1 MSARD
6 IVQAAAGASG
16 PATYVEDV
24 FSTYLYTGDDTNSR
38 VITNNID
45 LAGSGGMVITAP
57 RSNGN
62 FWSVADSARGA
73 TKWLYTQSTGAQQT
87 GTDRYGSFDATG
99 YTMGSS
105 AANGYM
111 NFVGYTYAS
120 WTFRKQPKFFDVVTW
135 TGTGSTRS
143 IAHSLGSVPGCIII
157 KCTSNAEDWFVYH
170 ASLGNTGTNQYFCI
184 LNSTA
189 AVDTGGYGVEK
200 ASNWTSTQ
208 FGINGSPVNVTGQ
221 TYVAYI
227 FAHNAGGFGLTG
239 TDNVIS
245 CGSYAGTGVA
255 GNLITLGFEPQWV
268 MIKRVDSSTQNWN
281 MFDNMRGFVS
291 KPTSGSTGALYAN
304 QSIAESTGTDDP
316 YITSTGF
323 GLAGSN
329 AGFNASGGTYIY
341 IAIRRGPM
349 KVPTVGTSVFSPI
362 LSSASGGTDLITNF
376 PVDLQIASRT
386 GGTVSTTKNLFFD
399 RLRGV
404 STTAT
409 GSGQRLMSHSTSA
422 ELAVSNATLNWGN
435 TGFQMPGLLGT
446 ASTIFWNL
454 KRAPGF
460 FDEVCYTGT
469 GVANDVAHNLGV
481 VPELLIIKSRTGLEN
496 WPVWSKYENQ
506 SIYYCAYLNS
516 TGSYQLQSAFWGNTG
531 NANMTSATFSLGT
544 AVAVNGSANT
554 FVAYL
559 FASCPG
565 VSKVGSYTG
574 NGSSQTINCGFSGGA
589 RFILIKRTNTTGD
602 WYVWDTARGIFIAT
616 DPHLSLNTTAAE
628 VSTDDSID
636 ADASGFIVNQLV
648 STNINVTSATYIYLA
663 IA

>member
-1 MSARD
+1 
-6 IVQAAAGASG
+6 
-16 PATYVEDV
+16 
-24 FSTYLYTGDDTNSR
+24 
-38 VITNNID
+38 
-45 LAGSGGMVITAP
+45 
-57 RSNGN
+57 
-62 FWSVADSARGA
+62 
-73 TKWLYTQSTGAQQT
+73 
-87 GTDRYGSFDATG
+87 
-99 YTMGSS
+99 
-105 AANGYM
+105 
-111 NFVGYTYAS
+111 
-120 WTFRKQPKFFDVVTW
+120 
-135 TGTGSTRS
+135 
-143 IAHSLGSVPGCIII
+143 
-157 KCTSNAEDWFVYH
+157 
-170 ASLGNTGTNQYFCI
+170 
-184 LNSTA
+184 
-189 AVDTGGYGVEK
+189 
-200 ASNWTSTQ
+200 
-208 FGINGSPVNVTGQ
+208 
-221 TYVAYI
+221 
-227 FAHNAGGFGLTG
+227 
-239 TDNVIS
+239 
-245 CGSYAGTGVA
+245 
-255 GNLITLGFEPQWV
+255 
-268 MIKRVDSSTQNWN
+268 
-281 MFDNMRGFVS
+281 
-291 KPTSGSTGALYAN
+291 
-304 QSIAESTGTDDP
+304 
-316 YITSTGF
+316 
-323 GLAGSN
+323 
-329 AGFNASGGTYIY
+329 
-341 IAIRRGPM
+341 
-349 KVPTVGTSVFSPI
+349 
-362 LSSASGGTDLITNF
+362 
-376 PVDLQIASRT
+376 
-386 GGTVSTTKNLFFD
+386 
-399 RLRGV
+399 
-404 STTAT
+404 
-409 GSGQRLMSHSTSA
+409 
-422 ELAVSNATLNWGN
+422 
-435 TGFQMPGLLGT
+435 
-446 ASTIFWNL
+446 L